1 MAKKLETV
9 AVKMDLTKKQR
20 DELSALLEKFTVI
33 NGNAA
38 FKRLSASA
46 KRVAIAKDVLAQ
58 LAARKYRATCGTYVD
73 GLDVSQNVAD
83 DVQLQEIVAGQQ
95 ESCDVCGI
103 GSVFL
108 SAVRLGDNLKVGDAL
123 YDRDYDANFDESV
136 MADKVREYF
145 EPAQLALIE
154 TAFERSRIGMS
165 EDWHEDDDAME
176 RALKFGSRYRSD
188 TARLKAIMENI
199 VENKGVFK
207 P

>member
-38 FKRLSASA
+38 FRRLSASA

-58 LAARKYRATCGTYVD
+58 IAARKYRATCGVYVD
-73 GLDVSQNVAD
+73 GLKTEDVPGET
-83 DVQLQEIVAGQQ
+83 QLQEIVAGQR
-95 ESCDVCGI
+95 ESCEVCGI
-103 GSVFL
+103 GSVFM
-108 SAVRLGDNLKVGDAL
+108 SAVRLGDNLTVGEAL
-123 YDRDYDANFDESV
+123 SVAGYDSYVNESV

-145 EPAQLALIE
+145 APAQLALIE
-154 TAFERSRIGMS
+154 TAFERGPVGIS
-165 EDWHEDDDAME
+165 EDWHQDSAAPE
-176 RALKFGSRYRSD
+176 RAIRFGNRYRSA
-188 TARLKAIMENI
+188 TARLKAIMTNI
-199 VENKGVFK
+199 VENEGTFV